1 MFLKPDYKINNNFA
15 GFSTLVNMVKH
26 PCFLS
31 VDFSRATWGFRL
43 SDGLWIDLNVSIAEH
58 HFFSIGED
66 F

>member
-1 MFLKPDYKINNNFA
+1 
-15 GFSTLVNMVKH
+15 MVKH
-26 PCFLS
+26 PRCLS
-31 VDFSRATWGFRL
+31 ADSGRATWGFRL